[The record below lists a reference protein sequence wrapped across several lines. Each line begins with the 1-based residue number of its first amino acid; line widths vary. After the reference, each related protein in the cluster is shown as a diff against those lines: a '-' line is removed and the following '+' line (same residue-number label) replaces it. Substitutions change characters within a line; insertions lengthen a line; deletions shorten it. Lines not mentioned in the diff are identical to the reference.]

1 MEICTIRF
9 QNVSLVKEEVVKESF
24 LSFQGNFKA
33 FVYA

>member
-1 MEICTIRF
+1 MEICVIRS
-9 QNVSLVKEEVVKESF
+9 QNVSLVRKEVVKESF

>member
-1 MEICTIRF
+1 MEICIIRS
-9 QNVSLVKEEVVKESF
+9 QHVSLVEEVMKESF